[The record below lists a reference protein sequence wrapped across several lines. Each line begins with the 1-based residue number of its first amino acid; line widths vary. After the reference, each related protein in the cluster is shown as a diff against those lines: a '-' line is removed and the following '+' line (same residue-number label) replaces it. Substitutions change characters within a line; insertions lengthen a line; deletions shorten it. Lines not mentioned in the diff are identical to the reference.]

1 MVFPVED
8 PPTYLNSSL
17 EKQNKNSS
25 LIFFSPPTHLLS
37 SHSHTHNEARVHS
50 FQRLGETLFLRG
62 IPLALA
68 SELRNEKGKTIIHV
82 IQLCYVISVVPKK
95 KLFCFFL
102 AHVCKRVSVCVYG
115 HFQVFLSLPPAPFF
129 AEPSQCLCV
138 GECSVYFVQF
148 VLVLESR
155 KSLIPPACC
164 SCC

>member
-95 KLFCFFL
+95 KLFCFFWL
-102 AHVCKRVSVCVYG
+102 MYVRECQCVCMAIFKFFC
-115 HFQVFLSLPPAPFF
+115 LSLPPHF
-129 AEPSQCLCV
+129 SLNHHNVCV
-138 GECSVYFVQF
+138 
-148 VLVLESR
+148 
-155 KSLIPPACC
+155 
-164 SCC
+164 